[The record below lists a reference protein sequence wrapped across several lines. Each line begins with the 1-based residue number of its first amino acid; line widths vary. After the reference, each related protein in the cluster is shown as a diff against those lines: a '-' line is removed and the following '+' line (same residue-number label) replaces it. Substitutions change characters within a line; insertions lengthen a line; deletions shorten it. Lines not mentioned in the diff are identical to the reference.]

1 MESVKTGKTNKV
13 GKNTEMAHTKT
24 NKETHFKQ
32 VSAITNRIRSIGGI
46 FTKIAKKVRELVKK
60 HPKKSSAALVVLTP
74 VACKR
79 AKELDDKVQDKSKQA
94 EKENKINWWKY
105 SGLTI
110 ATSLLLAACSAGDI
124 DKQIELEQEKQKTEQ
139 EKKEAE
145 NARDRANKSEIELE
159 QERQKTN
166 KSGIELANSQ
176 IKAEQERQKTEQEKQ
191 KANKSEIE
199 LEQQKQKTINTQRDL
214 IKEQKDFIKE
224 TEQNC
229 QEKHGQLFIKRARIK
244 TGITT
249 GIAIEIEAEC
259 KTPKPTKTN
268 QTPIQ
273 PKHLPNSK
281 HPHSQRGS
289 KAQELIAYLL
299 FEQKDF
305 IIETEQKCQEKHN
318 QFFIKKAGI
327 KGGAIEV
334 EAECKTPKPTKT
346 NQTPIQ
352 PKHLPNSKQ
361 PHSQRGSKAQELI
374 AYLQK
379 ELESLPYSQKAIA
392 KQVDF
397 YKPSS
402 IAYLEL
408 DPRDFKVTEEW
419 QNENLK
425 IRSKAQAKM
434 LEMRKPQANLSPSQ
448 SFLFV
453 QRIFADINKEI
464 EAAANTEKKA
474 EKVGYGYSKRV

>member
-1 MESVKTGKTNKV
+1 MKLVKTAKEKKV
-13 GKNTEMAHTKT
+13 FKNTEMAHTKT

-32 VSAITNRIRSIGGI
+32 VSAITNTLKSIGGF
-46 FTKIAKKVRELVKK
+46 FTKIMKRVRELVKK
-60 HPKKSSAALVVLTP
+60 HPKKSNVALVVLTH

-110 ATSLLLAACSAGDI
+110 ATSLLLAACSTGDI
-124 DKQIELEQEKQKTEQ
+124 DKQIELEQEKQK
-139 EKKEAE
+139 
-145 NARDRANKSEIELE
+145 ANKSGIELEQERQKTNKSGIELEQQRQKTE

-176 IKAEQERQKTEQEKQ
+176 IKAEQE
-191 KANKSEIE
+191 
-199 LEQQKQKTINTQRDL
+199 KQKTINTQRDL

-229 QEKHGQLFIKRARIK
+229 QEKHGQLFIKKTRIK

-259 KTPKPTKTN
+259 KTPKPAKTN
-268 QTPIQ
+268 QTP
-273 PKHLPNSK
+273 K
-281 HPHSQRGS
+281 
-289 KAQELIAYLL
+289 E
-299 FEQKDF
+299 
-305 IIETEQKCQEKHN
+305 
-318 QFFIKKAGI
+318 
-327 KGGAIEV
+327 
-334 EAECKTPKPTKT
+334 PKP
-346 NQTPIQ
+346 
-352 PKHLPNSKQ
+352 LPNSKQ

-379 ELESLPYSQKAIA
+379 ELESLPYSQKTIA
-392 KQVDF
+392 KQVNF

-434 LEMRKPQANLSPSQ
+434 LEMRKPQANLSPFQ
-448 SFLFV
+448 SFSILQNIV
-453 QRIFADINKEI
+453 ADINKEI
-464 EAAANTEKKA
+464 EVSANTEKKV
-474 EKVGYGYSKRV
+474 EKVGYGYSKRM

>member
-13 GKNTEMAHTKT
+13 GKNAETANAKT
-24 NKETHFKQ
+24 NKEAHFKQ
-32 VSAITNRIRSIGGI
+32 ASAITNIIRSVGGF
-46 FTKIAKKVRELVKK
+46 FTKIMKRVRELVKK
-60 HPKKSSAALVVLTP
+60 HPEKSSAALVVLTHA
-74 VACKR
+74 ACKR

-94 EKENKINWWKY
+94 EKENQINWWKY

-110 ATSLLLAACSAGDI
+110 AASLLLAACNVGDI

-139 EKKEAE
+139 EQQKTEQEKQK
-145 NARDRANKSEIELE
+145 ANKSGIELE

-191 KANKSEIE
+191 KTNKSGIE
-199 LEQQKQKTINTQRDL
+199 LEQQRQKTINTQRDL

-229 QEKHGQLFIKRARIK
+229 QEKHGQLFIKKARIK

-281 HPHSQRGS
+281 
-289 KAQELIAYLL
+289 
-299 FEQKDF
+299 
-305 IIETEQKCQEKHN
+305 
-318 QFFIKKAGI
+318 
-327 KGGAIEV
+327 
-334 EAECKTPKPTKT
+334 
-346 NQTPIQ
+346 Q
-352 PKHLPNSKQ
+352 PR
-361 PHSQRGSKAQELI
+361 SQRGSKAQELI

-392 KQVDF
+392 KQVNF

-408 DPRDFKVTEEW
+408 DPRDFKVTKEW

-434 LEMRKPQANLSPSQ
+434 LEMRKPQANLSTSQ
-448 SFLFV
+448 SLLFA
-453 QRIFADINKEI
+453 QKIFADINKEI
-464 EAAANTEKKA
+464 KAVANTEKKA
-474 EKVGYGYSKRV
+474 EKAGYGYSKRM

>member
-13 GKNTEMAHTKT
+13 GKNAEMANTKAS
-24 NKETHFKQ
+24 KETHFKQ
-32 VSAITNRIRSIGGI
+32 ASAITNMIRSIGGI

-60 HPKKSSAALVVLTP
+60 HPKKSNAALVVLTHA
-74 VACKR
+74 ACKR

-94 EKENKINWWKY
+94 EKENQINWWKY

-110 ATSLLLAACSAGDI
+110 ATSLLLAACNVGDI

-139 EKKEAE
+139 EKQK
-145 NARDRANKSEIELE
+145 ANKSGIELE

-229 QEKHGQLFIKRARIK
+229 QEKHGQLFIKKTRIK

-259 KTPKPTKTN
+259 KTPKP
-268 QTPIQ
+268 
-273 PKHLPNSK
+273 
-281 HPHSQRGS
+281 
-289 KAQELIAYLL
+289 A
-299 FEQKDF
+299 
-305 IIETEQKCQEKHN
+305 
-318 QFFIKKAGI
+318 
-327 KGGAIEV
+327 
-334 EAECKTPKPTKT
+334 KT

-361 PHSQRGSKAQELI
+361 PRSQRGSKAQELI

-408 DPRDFKVTEEW
+408 DPRDFNVTEEW
-419 QNENLK
+419 QKENLK

-434 LEMRKPQANLSPSQ
+434 LEMRHLKPYPQAHLPTSQ
-448 SFLFV
+448 SLLFV
-453 QRIFADINKEI
+453 QKIFADINKEI
-464 EAAANTEKKA
+464 KVVANTEKKA
-474 EKVGYGYSKRV
+474 EKAGYGYSKRV

>member
-13 GKNTEMAHTKT
+13 GKNTETAGTKA

-32 VSAITNRIRSIGGI
+32 VSAITNIIRSIGGF
-46 FTKIAKKVRELVKK
+46 FTKIMKRVRELVKK
-60 HPKKSSAALVVLTP
+60 HPEKSNAALVVLTH

-94 EKENKINWWKY
+94 EKENQINWWKY

-124 DKQIELEQEKQKTEQ
+124 DKQIELEQEKKEANKSGIELEQERQKTEQ
-139 EKKEAE
+139 ERQKT
-145 NARDRANKSEIELE
+145 NKSEIELE

-191 KANKSEIE
+191 KANKSAIE

-224 TEQNC
+224 TEKNC
-229 QEKHGQLFIKRARIK
+229 QEKHGQLFIKKARIK

-259 KTPKPTKTN
+259 KTPKP
-268 QTPIQ
+268 I
-273 PKHLPNSK
+273 
-281 HPHSQRGS
+281 
-289 KAQELIAYLL
+289 
-299 FEQKDF
+299 
-305 IIETEQKCQEKHN
+305 
-318 QFFIKKAGI
+318 
-327 KGGAIEV
+327 
-334 EAECKTPKPTKT
+334 KT

-361 PHSQRGSKAQELI
+361 PRSQRGSKAQELI

-379 ELESLPYSQKAIA
+379 ELEFLPYSQKAIA

-408 DPRDFKVTEEW
+408 DPRDFNVTEEW

-434 LEMRKPQANLSPSQ
+434 LEMRNLKPSNLSASQ
-448 SFLFV
+448 SLLFV
-453 QRIFADINKEI
+453 QKIFADVNKEI
-464 EAAANTEKKA
+464 KVVANTEKKV
-474 EKVGYGYSKRV
+474 EKAGYGYSKRV

>member
-13 GKNTEMAHTKT
+13 GKNTEMANTKT

-32 VSAITNRIRSIGGI
+32 VSVITNMIRSIGGF

-60 HPKKSSAALVVLTP
+60 HPKKSSAALVVLTHA
-74 VACKR
+74 ACKR

-94 EKENKINWWKY
+94 EKENQINWWKY

-110 ATSLLLAACSAGDI
+110 ATSLLLAACNAGDVSE
-124 DKQIELEQEKQKTEQ
+124 QIELEQEKQKTEQ
-139 EKKEAE
+139 EK
-145 NARDRANKSEIELE
+145 
-159 QERQKTN
+159 
-166 KSGIELANSQ
+166 
-176 IKAEQERQKTEQEKQ
+176 QKTEQEQQ
-191 KANKSEIE
+191 KTSNVETNNQIKV
-199 LEQQKQKTINTQRDL
+199 EQEKQKTSNTQKDL
-214 IKEQKDFIKE
+214 VKEQKDLVKEQKDLVKEQKDLVKEQKDFIKYA
-224 TEQNC
+224 EQN
-229 QEKHGQLFIKRARIK
+229 
-244 TGITT
+244 
-249 GIAIEIEAEC
+249 
-259 KTPKPTKTN
+259 
-268 QTPIQ
+268 
-273 PKHLPNSK
+273 
-281 HPHSQRGS
+281 
-289 KAQELIAYLL
+289 
-299 FEQKDF
+299 
-305 IIETEQKCQEKHN
+305 CQEKHN

-334 EAECKTPKPTKT
+334 EAECKTPKPAKT

-361 PHSQRGSKAQELI
+361 PRSQRGSKTQELI

-392 KQVDF
+392 KQVNF
-397 YKPSS
+397 YRPSS

-434 LEMRKPQANLSPSQ
+434 LEMRNPQAHLPTSQ
-448 SFLFV
+448 SLLFV
-453 QRIFADINKEI
+453 QKIFADINKEI
-464 EAAANTEKKA
+464 KVVANTEKKT
-474 EKVGYGYSKRV
+474 EKAGYGYSKRV

>member
-1 MESVKTGKTNKV
+1 MKSVKTGKTNKV
-13 GKNTEMAHTKT
+13 SKNTEMANTKA

-32 VSAITNRIRSIGGI
+32 MSAITNRLKSIGGF
-46 FTKIAKKVRELVKK
+46 FTKIVKKVRELIKK
-60 HPKKSSAALVVLTP
+60 HPEKSSAALVVLTH

-110 ATSLLLAACSAGDI
+110 ATSLLLAACSVGDI
-124 DKQIELEQEKQKTEQ
+124 DKQIELEQ

-145 NARDRANKSEIELE
+145 NARDRANKSGIELE
-159 QERQKTN
+159 QE
-166 KSGIELANSQ
+166 
-176 IKAEQERQKTEQEKQ
+176 
-191 KANKSEIE
+191 
-199 LEQQKQKTINTQRDL
+199 KQKT
-214 IKEQKDFIKE
+214 IKEQKDFIKYV
-224 TEQNC
+224 EQNC
-229 QEKHGQLFIKRARIK
+229 KENHGQFLIEKGGTKAGIG
-244 TGITT
+244 GIT
-249 GIAIEIEAEC
+249 IEAEAKC
-259 KTPKPTKTN
+259 KTPKP
-268 QTPIQ
+268 
-273 PKHLPNSK
+273 
-281 HPHSQRGS
+281 
-289 KAQELIAYLL
+289 A
-299 FEQKDF
+299 
-305 IIETEQKCQEKHN
+305 
-318 QFFIKKAGI
+318 
-327 KGGAIEV
+327 
-334 EAECKTPKPTKT
+334 KT

-361 PHSQRGSKAQELI
+361 PRSQRGSKAQEFI

-379 ELESLPYSQKAIA
+379 ELESLPYSQKAIV

-434 LEMRKPQANLSPSQ
+434 LEMRKPQTNLSPFQ
-448 SFLFV
+448 SFSILQNIV
-453 QRIFADINKEI
+453 ADISKEI
-464 EAAANTEKKA
+464 EAATNTEKKA
-474 EKVGYGYSKRV
+474 EKASYGYSKRM

>member
-1 MESVKTGKTNKV
+1 MKTGRTNKV
-13 GKNTEMAHTKT
+13 GKNAETANTKA

-32 VSAITNRIRSIGGI
+32 VSAITNTLRSIGGI
-46 FTKIAKKVRELVKK
+46 FTKIVKKVRELFKK
-60 HPKKSSAALVVLTP
+60 HPKKSKVALVVLTHA
-74 VACKR
+74 ACKR

-94 EKENKINWWKY
+94 EKENQINWWKY

-124 DKQIELEQEKQKTEQ
+124 DKQIELEQEKQKANKSGIELEQERQKTEQ
-139 EKKEAE
+139 ERQKT
-145 NARDRANKSEIELE
+145 NKSEIELE

-176 IKAEQERQKTEQEKQ
+176 IKAEQEQQKT
-191 KANKSEIE
+191 
-199 LEQQKQKTINTQRDL
+199 EQQKQKTINTQRDL

-229 QEKHGQLFIKRARIK
+229 QEKHGQLFIKKTRIK

-281 HPHSQRGS
+281 
-289 KAQELIAYLL
+289 
-299 FEQKDF
+299 
-305 IIETEQKCQEKHN
+305 
-318 QFFIKKAGI
+318 
-327 KGGAIEV
+327 
-334 EAECKTPKPTKT
+334 
-346 NQTPIQ
+346 Q
-352 PKHLPNSKQ
+352 PR
-361 PHSQRGSKAQELI
+361 SQRGSKAQELI

-408 DPRDFKVTEEW
+408 DPRDFNVIEEW
-419 QNENLK
+419 QKENLK

-434 LEMRKPQANLSPSQ
+434 LEMRNPQAHLSTSQ
-448 SFLFV
+448 SFSIIQNIV
-453 QRIFADINKEI
+453 ADVSKEI
-464 EAAANTEKKA
+464 KVVANTEKKV
-474 EKVGYGYSKRV
+474 EKVGYGYSKRM

>member
-13 GKNTEMAHTKT
+13 GKNTETANTKA

-32 VSAITNRIRSIGGI
+32 VSAITNTLRSIGGF
-46 FTKIAKKVRELVKK
+46 FTKIVKKVRELVKK
-60 HPKKSSAALVVLTP
+60 HPKKSNAALVVLTH

-94 EKENKINWWKY
+94 EKENQINWWKY

-139 EKKEAE
+139 EQQKTEQERQK
-145 NARDRANKSEIELE
+145 ANKSGIELE

-229 QEKHGQLFIKRARIK
+229 QEKHGQLFIKKARIK
-244 TGITT
+244 TGIAT

-281 HPHSQRGS
+281 QPRSQRGS
-289 KAQELIAYLL
+289 RAQE
-299 FEQKDF
+299 F
-305 IIETEQKCQEKHN
+305 
-318 QFFIKKAGI
+318 
-327 KGGAIEV
+327 
-334 EAECKTPKPTKT
+334 
-346 NQTPIQ
+346 
-352 PKHLPNSKQ
+352 
-361 PHSQRGSKAQELI
+361 I

-408 DPRDFKVTEEW
+408 DPRDFKATEEW
-419 QNENLK
+419 QKENLK

-434 LEMRKPQANLSPSQ
+434 LEMRSLNPDSQAHLSTSQ
-448 SFLFV
+448 SLLFV
-453 QRIFADINKEI
+453 QKIFADINKEI
-464 EAAANTEKKA
+464 KIVANTEKKA
-474 EKVGYGYSKRV
+474 EKAGYGYSKRM

>member
-13 GKNTEMAHTKT
+13 GKNAEMANTKT

-32 VSAITNRIRSIGGI
+32 VSAITNTLKSIGGI

-60 HPKKSSAALVVLTP
+60 HPKKSNVALVVLTH

-139 EKKEAE
+139 EE
-145 NARDRANKSEIELE
+145 
-159 QERQKTN
+159 
-166 KSGIELANSQ
+166 
-176 IKAEQERQKTEQEKQ
+176 QKTEQEKQ
-191 KANKSEIE
+191 KTSNIQKD
-199 LEQQKQKTINTQRDL
+199 LVKEQKDLVKEQKDL

-229 QEKHGQLFIKRARIK
+229 QEKHGQLFIKKARIK

-259 KTPKPTKTN
+259 KTPKP
-268 QTPIQ
+268 
-273 PKHLPNSK
+273 
-281 HPHSQRGS
+281 
-289 KAQELIAYLL
+289 A
-299 FEQKDF
+299 
-305 IIETEQKCQEKHN
+305 
-318 QFFIKKAGI
+318 
-327 KGGAIEV
+327 
-334 EAECKTPKPTKT
+334 KT

-379 ELESLPYSQKAIA
+379 DLESLPYSQKAIA

-419 QNENLK
+419 QKENLK

-434 LEMRKPQANLSPSQ
+434 LEMRNVKPYPQAHLSPSQ
-448 SFLFV
+448 SFSIIQNIV
-453 QRIFADINKEI
+453 ADINKEI

-474 EKVGYGYSKRV
+474 EKAGYGYSKRM

>member
-1 MESVKTGKTNKV
+1 MESIKTGKTNKKTGKTNKV
-13 GKNTEMAHTKT
+13 DKNTEMANTKT
-24 NKETHFKQ
+24 NKGTHFKQ
-32 VSAITNRIRSIGGI
+32 ASAIINTLRSIGGI
-46 FTKIAKKVRELVKK
+46 FTKIVKKVRELFKK
-60 HPKKSSAALVVLTP
+60 HPKKSNAALVVLTH

-94 EKENKINWWKY
+94 EKENQINWWKY

-110 ATSLLLAACSAGDI
+110 ATSLLLAACNVGDI
-124 DKQIELEQEKQKTEQ
+124 DKQIELEQEK
-139 EKKEAE
+139 KEVE
-145 NARDRANKSEIELE
+145 NARDRANKSGIELE

-191 KANKSEIE
+191 KTNKSGIE
-199 LEQQKQKTINTQRDL
+199 LEQQKQKTEQEKQKTINTQRDL

-229 QEKHGQLFIKRARIK
+229 QEKHGQLFIKRTRIK

-259 KTPKPTKTN
+259 KTPKPAKTN

-273 PKHLPNSK
+273 PKHLPN
-281 HPHSQRGS
+281 P
-289 KAQELIAYLL
+289 
-299 FEQKDF
+299 
-305 IIETEQKCQEKHN
+305 
-318 QFFIKKAGI
+318 
-327 KGGAIEV
+327 
-334 EAECKTPKPTKT
+334 
-346 NQTPIQ
+346 
-352 PKHLPNSKQ
+352 KQ
-361 PHSQRGSKAQELI
+361 PHSQRGSKTQELI

-397 YKPSS
+397 YRPSS

-419 QNENLK
+419 RNENLK

-434 LEMRKPQANLSPSQ
+434 LEMRNVKPYPQAHLSTSQ
-448 SFLFV
+448 SLLFV
-453 QRIFADINKEI
+453 QKIFADINKEI
-464 EAAANTEKKA
+464 KVVANTEKKV
-474 EKVGYGYSKRV
+474 EKAGYGYSKRM

>member
-1 MESVKTGKTNKV
+1 MKSVKTNKV
-13 GKNTEMAHTKT
+13 GKNAETANTKA

-32 VSAITNRIRSIGGI
+32 VSAITNTLRSIGGI
-46 FTKIAKKVRELVKK
+46 FTKIVKKVRELFKK
-60 HPKKSSAALVVLTP
+60 HPKKSKVALVVLTHA
-74 VACKR
+74 ACKR
-79 AKELDDKVQDKSKQA
+79 AKGLDDKVQDKSKQA
-94 EKENKINWWKY
+94 EKENQINWWKY

-110 ATSLLLAACSAGDI
+110 ATSLLLAACNVGDI
-124 DKQIELEQEKQKTEQ
+124 DKQIELEQEK
-139 EKKEAE
+139 KEVE
-145 NARDRANKSEIELE
+145 NARDRANKSGIELEQQRQKTE

-176 IKAEQERQKTEQEKQ
+176 IKAEQERQKT
-191 KANKSEIE
+191 NKSGIE
-199 LEQQKQKTINTQRDL
+199 LEQQRQKAEQEKQKTINTQRDL

-229 QEKHGQLFIKRARIK
+229 QEKHGQLFIKKTRIK

-281 HPHSQRGS
+281 QPRSQRGS
-289 KAQELIAYLL
+289 KAQE
-299 FEQKDF
+299 F
-305 IIETEQKCQEKHN
+305 
-318 QFFIKKAGI
+318 
-327 KGGAIEV
+327 
-334 EAECKTPKPTKT
+334 
-346 NQTPIQ
+346 
-352 PKHLPNSKQ
+352 
-361 PHSQRGSKAQELI
+361 I

-397 YKPSS
+397 YRPSS

-419 QNENLK
+419 QKENLK

-434 LEMRKPQANLSPSQ
+434 LEMRNVKLDPQAHLPTSQ
-448 SFLFV
+448 SLLFV
-453 QRIFADINKEI
+453 QKIFADINKEI
-464 EAAANTEKKA
+464 KAVANTEKKA
-474 EKVGYGYSKRV
+474 EKAGYGYSKRM

>member
-13 GKNTEMAHTKT
+13 SKNTEMANTKT

-32 VSAITNRIRSIGGI
+32 VSAITNTLRSIGGF
-46 FTKIAKKVRELVKK
+46 FTKIMKRVRELVKK
-60 HPKKSSAALVVLTP
+60 HPKKSKVALVVLTHA
-74 VACKR
+74 ACKR

-94 EKENKINWWKY
+94 EKENQINWWKY

-110 ATSLLLAACSAGDI
+110 ATSLLLAACNVGDI
-124 DKQIELEQEKQKTEQ
+124 DKQIELEQEK
-139 EKKEAE
+139 KEVE
-145 NARDRANKSEIELE
+145 NARDRANKSGIELEQQRQKTE

-166 KSGIELANSQ
+166 KSGIELEQ
-176 IKAEQERQKTEQEKQ
+176 QRQKTEQERQKT
-191 KANKSEIE
+191 NKSGIE
-199 LEQQKQKTINTQRDL
+199 LEQQRQKAEQEKQKTINTQRDL

-229 QEKHGQLFIKRARIK
+229 QEKHGQLFIKKARIK

-281 HPHSQRGS
+281 
-289 KAQELIAYLL
+289 
-299 FEQKDF
+299 
-305 IIETEQKCQEKHN
+305 
-318 QFFIKKAGI
+318 
-327 KGGAIEV
+327 
-334 EAECKTPKPTKT
+334 
-346 NQTPIQ
+346 
-352 PKHLPNSKQ
+352 Q
-361 PHSQRGSKAQELI
+361 PHSQRGSKAQEFI

-392 KQVDF
+392 KQVNF

-434 LEMRKPQANLSPSQ
+434 LEMRSLKPYPQAHLSTSQ
-448 SFLFV
+448 SLLFV
-453 QRIFADINKEI
+453 QKIFADINKEI
-464 EAAANTEKKA
+464 KVVANTEKKA
-474 EKVGYGYSKRV
+474 EKAGYGYSKRM

>member
-1 MESVKTGKTNKV
+1 MVIKSVKTGKTNKV
-13 GKNTEMAHTKT
+13 GKNTETADTKA

-32 VSAITNRIRSIGGI
+32 ANAITNTIRSIGGF

-60 HPKKSSAALVVLTP
+60 HPKKSNVALVVLTHA
-74 VACKR
+74 ACKR

-94 EKENKINWWKY
+94 EKENQINWWKY

-110 ATSLLLAACSAGDI
+110 ATSLLLAACSVGDI
-124 DKQIELEQEKQKTEQ
+124 DKQIEQEKQKTEQ
-139 EKKEAE
+139 EQQKTEQEKQK
-145 NARDRANKSEIELE
+145 ANKSGIELE

-229 QEKHGQLFIKRARIK
+229 QEKHGQLFIKKARIK

-281 HPHSQRGS
+281 QPRSQRGS
-289 KAQELIAYLL
+289 K
-299 FEQKDF
+299 
-305 IIETEQKCQEKHN
+305 
-318 QFFIKKAGI
+318 
-327 KGGAIEV
+327 V
-334 EAECKTPKPTKT
+334 
-346 NQTPIQ
+346 
-352 PKHLPNSKQ
+352 
-361 PHSQRGSKAQELI
+361 QELI

-408 DPRDFKVTEEW
+408 DPRDFNATEEC
-419 QNENLK
+419 NYLASSKLLNLL
-425 IRSKAQAKM
+425 M
-434 LEMRKPQANLSPSQ
+434 LT
-448 SFLFV
+448 F
-453 QRIFADINKEI
+453 
-464 EAAANTEKKA
+464 
-474 EKVGYGYSKRV
+474 

>member
-1 MESVKTGKTNKV
+1 MESVKTGRTNKV
-13 GKNTEMAHTKT
+13 GKNAETANTKA

-32 VSAITNRIRSIGGI
+32 VSAITNTFKSIGGI
-46 FTKIAKKVRELVKK
+46 FTKIAKKVRELIKK
-60 HPKKSSAALVVLTP
+60 HPEKSSVALVVLTH

-94 EKENKINWWKY
+94 EKENQINWWKY

-110 ATSLLLAACSAGDI
+110 ATSLLLAACNVGDI
-124 DKQIELEQEKQKTEQ
+124 DKQIELEQERQKT
-139 EKKEAE
+139 
-145 NARDRANKSEIELE
+145 NKSGIELEQQRQKTE

-191 KANKSEIE
+191 KTNKSEIE

-259 KTPKPTKTN
+259 KTPKP
-268 QTPIQ
+268 
-273 PKHLPNSK
+273 
-281 HPHSQRGS
+281 
-289 KAQELIAYLL
+289 A
-299 FEQKDF
+299 
-305 IIETEQKCQEKHN
+305 
-318 QFFIKKAGI
+318 
-327 KGGAIEV
+327 
-334 EAECKTPKPTKT
+334 KT

-361 PHSQRGSKAQELI
+361 PHSQRGSKAQEFI

-392 KQVDF
+392 KQVNF

-434 LEMRKPQANLSPSQ
+434 LEMRKPQAHLSPSQ
-448 SFLFV
+448 SLLFV
-453 QRIFADINKEI
+453 QKIFADINKEI
-464 EAAANTEKKA
+464 EAAANTEKKV
-474 EKVGYGYSKRV
+474 EKAGYGYSKRV

>member
-1 MESVKTGKTNKV
+1 MESVKTVKTNKI
-13 GKNTEMAHTKT
+13 GKNAEMANTKA

-32 VSAITNRIRSIGGI
+32 ASAITNTLRSIGGF

-60 HPKKSSAALVVLTP
+60 HPKKSRAALVVLTH
-74 VACKR
+74 VACRK

-94 EKENKINWWKY
+94 EKENQINWWKY

-110 ATSLLLAACSAGDI
+110 ATSLLLAACSVGDI
-124 DKQIELEQEKQKTEQ
+124 DKQIELEQEKKEANKSGIELEQQRQKTEQ
-139 EKKEAE
+139 ERQKT
-145 NARDRANKSEIELE
+145 NKSEIELE

-229 QEKHGQLFIKRARIK
+229 QENHGQFFIKKLGIK
-244 TGITT
+244 G

-281 HPHSQRGS
+281 QPRSQRGS
-289 KAQELIAYLL
+289 K
-299 FEQKDF
+299 
-305 IIETEQKCQEKHN
+305 
-318 QFFIKKAGI
+318 
-327 KGGAIEV
+327 V
-334 EAECKTPKPTKT
+334 
-346 NQTPIQ
+346 
-352 PKHLPNSKQ
+352 
-361 PHSQRGSKAQELI
+361 QELI

-379 ELESLPYSQKAIA
+379 ELESLPYSQKAVA

-408 DPRDFKVTEEW
+408 DPRDFKVTGEW
-419 QNENLK
+419 QKENLK

-434 LEMRKPQANLSPSQ
+434 LEMRDLKPDPQAHLPTSQ
-448 SFLFV
+448 SLLFV
-453 QRIFADINKEI
+453 QKIFADVNKEI
-464 EAAANTEKKA
+464 EAVANTEKKV
-474 EKVGYGYSKRV
+474 EKAGYGYSKRV

>member
-24 NKETHFKQ
+24 NKETHFKR
-32 VSAITNRIRSIGGI
+32 VGAITNILRSIGGI

-60 HPKKSSAALVVLTP
+60 HPEKSSAALVVLTH
-74 VACKR
+74 VACKK

-94 EKENKINWWKY
+94 EKENQINWWKY

-110 ATSLLLAACSAGDI
+110 ATSLLLAACNVGDI
-124 DKQIELEQEKQKTEQ
+124 DKQIELEQ

-145 NARDRANKSEIELE
+145 NARDRANKSGIELE
-159 QERQKTN
+159 QE
-166 KSGIELANSQ
+166 
-176 IKAEQERQKTEQEKQ
+176 
-191 KANKSEIE
+191 
-199 LEQQKQKTINTQRDL
+199 KQKT
-214 IKEQKDFIKE
+214 IKEQKDFIKDL
-224 TEQNC
+224 EQNC
-229 QEKHGQLFIKRARIK
+229 KENHGQFFIEKGGIK
-244 TGITT
+244 AGIGGIT
-249 GIAIEIEAEC
+249 IEAEA
-259 KTPKPTKTN
+259 K
-268 QTPIQ
+268 
-273 PKHLPNSK
+273 
-281 HPHSQRGS
+281 
-289 KAQELIAYLL
+289 
-299 FEQKDF
+299 
-305 IIETEQKCQEKHN
+305 
-318 QFFIKKAGI
+318 
-327 KGGAIEV
+327 
-334 EAECKTPKPTKT
+334 CKTPKPTKT

-361 PHSQRGSKAQELI
+361 PHSQRGSKAQEFI

-392 KQVDF
+392 KQVNF

-434 LEMRKPQANLSPSQ
+434 LEMRNPQAHLSTSQ
-448 SFLFV
+448 SLLFV
-453 QRIFADINKEI
+453 QKIFADINKEI
-464 EAAANTEKKA
+464 EAVANTEKKA
-474 EKVGYGYSKRV
+474 EKAGYGYSKRM

>member
-1 MESVKTGKTNKV
+1 MKSVKTGKTNKV
-13 GKNTEMAHTKT
+13 GKNTEMADTKA

-32 VSAITNRIRSIGGI
+32 VSAITNTLRSIGGI

-60 HPKKSSAALVVLTP
+60 HPEKSSAALVVLTHA
-74 VACKR
+74 ACKK

-94 EKENKINWWKY
+94 EKENQINWWKY

-110 ATSLLLAACSAGDI
+110 ATSLLLAACNAGDI
-124 DKQIELEQEKQKTEQ
+124 DKQIELEQEKQKTSNIETNNQIKVEQ
-139 EKKEAE
+139 EKQKTS
-145 NARDRANKSEIELE
+145 NIETNNQIKVEQEKQKTSNIETNNQIKVE
-159 QERQKTN
+159 QERQKT
-166 KSGIELANSQ
+166 S
-176 IKAEQERQKTEQEKQ
+176 
-191 KANKSEIE
+191 
-199 LEQQKQKTINTQRDL
+199 NTQKDL
-214 IKEQKDFIKE
+214 VKEQKDLVKEQKDLVKEQKDLVKEQKDLVKEQKDFIKYA
-224 TEQNC
+224 EQN
-229 QEKHGQLFIKRARIK
+229 
-244 TGITT
+244 
-249 GIAIEIEAEC
+249 
-259 KTPKPTKTN
+259 
-268 QTPIQ
+268 
-273 PKHLPNSK
+273 
-281 HPHSQRGS
+281 
-289 KAQELIAYLL
+289 
-299 FEQKDF
+299 
-305 IIETEQKCQEKHN
+305 CQEKHN

-327 KGGAIEV
+327 KAGIGIEV

-419 QNENLK
+419 QKENLK

-434 LEMRKPQANLSPSQ
+434 LEMRSLKPDSQARLSTSQ
-448 SFLFV
+448 SLLFL
-453 QRIFADINKEI
+453 QKIFADVSKEI
-464 EAAANTEKKA
+464 EATANTEKKV
-474 EKVGYGYSKRV
+474 EKAGYGYSKRV

>member
-1 MESVKTGKTNKV
+1 MESVKTGRTNKV
-13 GKNTEMAHTKT
+13 GKNAETANTKA

-32 VSAITNRIRSIGGI
+32 VSVITNTIRSIGGI

-60 HPKKSSAALVVLTP
+60 HPKKSNAALVVLTH

-94 EKENKINWWKY
+94 EKENQINWWKY

-110 ATSLLLAACSAGDI
+110 ATSLLLAACNVGDI
-124 DKQIELEQEKQKTEQ
+124 DKQIELEQ

-145 NARDRANKSEIELE
+145 NARDRANKSGIELE

-176 IKAEQERQKTEQEKQ
+176 IKAEQERQKTEQERQ
-191 KANKSEIE
+191 KTNKSGIE
-199 LEQQKQKTINTQRDL
+199 LEQQRQKAEQERQKTNKSGIELEQQRQKAEQEKQKTINTQRDL

-229 QEKHGQLFIKRARIK
+229 QEKHGQLFIKKTRIK

-249 GIAIEIEAEC
+249 GIAIEI
-259 KTPKPTKTN
+259 
-268 QTPIQ
+268 
-273 PKHLPNSK
+273 
-281 HPHSQRGS
+281 
-289 KAQELIAYLL
+289 
-299 FEQKDF
+299 
-305 IIETEQKCQEKHN
+305 
-318 QFFIKKAGI
+318 
-327 KGGAIEV
+327 

-392 KQVDF
+392 KQVNF

-408 DPRDFKVTEEW
+408 DPRDFKVTKEW

-434 LEMRKPQANLSPSQ
+434 LEMRKTQANLSPFQ
-448 SFLFV
+448 SFSILQNIV
-453 QRIFADINKEI
+453 ADINKGI
-464 EAAANTEKKA
+464 ETAANTEKKA
-474 EKVGYGYSKRV
+474 EKAGYGYSKRM

>member
-13 GKNTEMAHTKT
+13 GKNTETANTKAS
-24 NKETHFKQ
+24 KETHFKQ
-32 VSAITNRIRSIGGI
+32 VSTITNTLRSIGGF
-46 FTKIAKKVRELVKK
+46 FTKIVKKVRELAKK
-60 HPKKSSAALVVLTP
+60 HPKKSNAALVVLTH
-74 VACKR
+74 VACRK

-94 EKENKINWWKY
+94 EKENQINWWKY

-110 ATSLLLAACSAGDI
+110 ATSLLLAACSVGDI

-139 EKKEAE
+139 EQQKTEQERQK
-145 NARDRANKSEIELE
+145 ANRSGIELE
-159 QERQKTN
+159 QERQKTEQERQKTN
-166 KSGIELANSQ
+166 KSEIELANSQ
-176 IKAEQERQKTEQEKQ
+176 IKVEQEKQ

-229 QEKHGQLFIKRARIK
+229 QEKHGQLFIKKARIK

-273 PKHLPNSK
+273 PKHLPS
-281 HPHSQRGS
+281 
-289 KAQELIAYLL
+289 
-299 FEQKDF
+299 
-305 IIETEQKCQEKHN
+305 
-318 QFFIKKAGI
+318 
-327 KGGAIEV
+327 
-334 EAECKTPKPTKT
+334 
-346 NQTPIQ
+346 
-352 PKHLPNSKQ
+352 SKQ
-361 PHSQRGSKAQELI
+361 PRSQRGSKAQELI

-392 KQVDF
+392 KQVNF
-397 YKPSS
+397 YRPSS

-434 LEMRKPQANLSPSQ
+434 LEMRSLKPDPQAHLSTSQ
-448 SFLFV
+448 SLLFI
-453 QRIFADINKEI
+453 QKIFADVSKEI

-474 EKVGYGYSKRV
+474 EKAGYGYSKRM